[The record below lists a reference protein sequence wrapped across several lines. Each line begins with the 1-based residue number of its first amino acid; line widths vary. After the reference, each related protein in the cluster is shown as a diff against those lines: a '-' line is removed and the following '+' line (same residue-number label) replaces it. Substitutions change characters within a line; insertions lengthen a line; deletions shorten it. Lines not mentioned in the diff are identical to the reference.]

1 MDIIKFKHLSK
12 PLKTLV
18 TFGWIVVIIDITSI
32 CFFMGI
38 IGISIIR
45 VLMKSMHLNTLKTVL
60 YIQ

>member
-38 IGISIIR
+38 M
-45 VLMKSMHLNTLKTVL
+45 VLALLG
-60 YIQ
+60 Y